1 MTKPG
6 EAAKPG
12 EEARL
17 LAHATSPLMRDLII
31 AGVDTGCRPGELLGL
46 QWQHVNRLRCLPGSV
61 TKTGKDRD
69 VPYAPKGRLAGPTG
83 DAASRPGGESLPPT
97 AHVFGDACGERVRT
111 YRDEWARTCAA
122 AGIVGLQFR
131 DLRRT
136 FRSELLE
143 TPGVILHHVRDALGH
158 ADIKTTSIYLSTTLK
173 GLEDVIRRREAAPVS
188 HTIRTRTTLR
198 PQAPEASQG

>member
-1 MTKPG
+1 MRRHDPAG
-6 EAAKPG
+6 EP
-12 EEARL
+12 
-17 LAHATSPLMRDLII
+17 
-31 AGVDTGCRPGELLGL
+31 
-46 QWQHVNRLRCLPGSV
+46 
-61 TKTGKDRD
+61 
-69 VPYAPKGRLAGPTG
+69 
-83 DAASRPGGESLPPT
+83 LPPT

-188 HTIRTRTTLR
+188 HTIRTRT
-198 PQAPEASQG
+198 PQTHRTNDAPAESAEAAANLLN

>member
-1 MTKPG
+1 MRRHDPAG
-6 EAAKPG
+6 EP
-12 EEARL
+12 
-17 LAHATSPLMRDLII
+17 
-31 AGVDTGCRPGELLGL
+31 
-46 QWQHVNRLRCLPGSV
+46 
-61 TKTGKDRD
+61 
-69 VPYAPKGRLAGPTG
+69 
-83 DAASRPGGESLPPT
+83 LPPT
-97 AHVFGDACGERVRT
+97 AHVFGDACVERVRT

-173 GLEDVIRRREAAPVS
+173 GLEDVIRRREAHRAGFAHHS
-188 HTIRTRTTLR
+188 HTDPSDAPNERRTRR
-198 PQAPEASQG
+198 ERRSSS

>member
-1 MTKPG
+1 MEQPRRRRLESGEVTKPG

-46 QWQHVNRLRCLPGSV
+46 QCQHVKQSWCLPGSV

-83 DAASRPGGESLPPT
+83 DAASRPGGGAAATDRS
-97 AHVFGDACGERVRT
+97 RVR
-111 YRDEWARTCAA
+111 
-122 AGIVGLQFR
+122 
-131 DLRRT
+131 
-136 FRSELLE
+136 
-143 TPGVILHHVRDALGH
+143 
-158 ADIKTTSIYLSTTLK
+158 
-173 GLEDVIRRREAAPVS
+173 
-188 HTIRTRTTLR
+188 
-198 PQAPEASQG
+198 